1 MRLQEADPGIV
12 RVVPST
18 RFTHWPEEYAAKVME
33 PEAAVR
39 LVSSGDCVA
48 IPIGSITPNL
58 CDALFARGDELHDV
72 DLLVCAPFVDP
83 GWFEPGHPAFETNVE
98 LFNTTV
104 ARKSVNDG
112 RSGFVSM
119 PFSRRFKA
127 TRERGGGRF
136 DPDVVLLSVSP
147 PDRFGFCSF
156 GISMWN
162 KASYGRQAR
171 IVLAEVFDGYPRT
184 GGANQIHVS
193 EIDAF
198 VPGGAPRPLAG
209 RATASFPLP
218 IAGFVNALVNDG
230 DTVQIG
236 TGAMTGQL
244 VLAGGLDGKEELG
257 VHSEIS
263 VPGMND
269 LVLRGVI
276 TGSQKTRHPG
286 KFVATALTASTT
298 EEIEFIHEN
307 PVYEVYDVEYTNDI
321 QVIASHDN
329 MVAINNAMSVDLT
342 GQIAAE
348 SIGRDLWSGPGGQ
361 LEFVIGAMLSKG
373 GRSVTVLP
381 STARN
386 GEVSR
391 ITLHHEP
398 GTIVTVP
405 RQFADYVVTEHGIAR
420 LFGKSDRERAEE
432 LISIAH
438 PDHRAELRRQVA
450 KG

>member
-1 MRLQEADPGIV
+1 
-12 RVVPST
+12 
-18 RFTHWPEEYAAKVME
+18 ME

-39 LVSSGDCVA
+39 LVSSGDVVA

-58 CDALFARGDELHDV
+58 CDALFARGDELHDI
-72 DLLVCAPFVDP
+72 DLVVCAPFVDP
-83 GWFEPGHPAFETNVE
+83 GWFEPGHPSFSTHVE
-98 LFNTTV
+98 LFNTSV

-112 RSGFVSM
+112 RSDFVSM

-136 DPDVVLLSVSP
+136 DPDVVLLSVGP

-162 KASYGRQAR
+162 KASYARQAR

-198 VPGGAPRPLAG
+198 VPGGAPRPLTG
-209 RATASFPLP
+209 RQTPSFPIAL
-218 IAGFVNALVNDG
+218 AGFVNELVQDG

-236 TGAMTGQL
+236 TGAMTAQL
-244 VLAGGLDGKEELG
+244 ILAGALEGKEELG
-257 VHSEIS
+257 IHSEIS
-263 VPGMND
+263 VPGMNG
-269 LVLRGVI
+269 LVLSGVV
-276 TGSQKTRHPG
+276 TGSRKTRHPG

-329 MVAINNAMSVDLT
+329 MLAINNAMSVDLT

-348 SIGRDLWSGPGGQ
+348 TIGPDLWSGPGGQ

-381 STARN
+381 STARD
-386 GEVSR
+386 GELSR

-398 GTIVTVP
+398 GTVVTVP
-405 RQFADYVVTEHGIAR
+405 RQFADFVVTEYGIAR
-420 LFGKSDRERAEE
+420 LFGKSDRERTDE

-438 PDHRAELRRQVA
+438 PDHRAELRRQAA
-450 KG
+450 KR